1 MVTHNYRTR
10 LVKLDGRILRED
22 EELLDEAIAE
32 QVGDGWFLQ
41 ETRVLLPDR
50 VLFVFRK
57 SDI

>member
-1 MVTHNYRTR
+1 MAIHNYRTR
-10 LVKLDGRILRED
+10 LVKLDGRMRED

-32 QVGDGWFLQ
+32 QVGDGWFLH
-41 ETRVLLPDR
+41 ETRILSPDR